1 MSTTRNGPKTKQ
13 TTIRKQREPE
23 ACSICTCAE
32 DPDTS
37 FWALVFKRG
46 PSLCGDLLSGLSDV
60 RRSGRLWKAH
70 LGAQVSRQDE
80 CHALKYQSYMWNC
93 SQPTCQQMLGS
104 LLTTPTLEPRHLV
117 STNIYHCVPDHLLGD
132 DPSRVPKA
140 RPIPQPCSLPPPT
153 LFKHLLLI
161 FIITL

>member
-1 MSTTRNGPKTKQ
+1 MAPKLNKQ
-13 TTIRKQREPE
+13 PSENRGSRKLAVSAHAPRTLTLPSGLW
-23 ACSICTCAE
+23 C
-32 DPDTS
+32 
-37 FWALVFKRG
+37 LRG

-70 LGAQVSRQDE
+70 LGAQGSRQDE
-80 CHALKYQSYMWNC
+80 CHALKYQGYMWNC
-93 SQPTCQQMLGS
+93 SQLTCQQMLGS
-104 LLTTPTLEPRHLV
+104 LPTTPTLEPRSLV

-140 RPIPQPCSLPPPT
+140 GLIPQPCSLPPPT